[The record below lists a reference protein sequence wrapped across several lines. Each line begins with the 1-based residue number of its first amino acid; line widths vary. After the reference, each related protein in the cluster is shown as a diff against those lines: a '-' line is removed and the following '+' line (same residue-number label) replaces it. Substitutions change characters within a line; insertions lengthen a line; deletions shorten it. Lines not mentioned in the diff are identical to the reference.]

1 MGWRGYW
8 KCSLC
13 HHSGNTRW
21 IQLSVLCAWRWY
33 HYYSWWDRYLSYCEI
48 SRSLQVRYTNLILIH
63 SVFQLFD
70 SYSNRECQRT
80 QGVSTTDL
88 VGRMLLLTKGH
99 QQRGDS
105 EYKVE
110 RSRSDSMSQDSSAR
124 SPWTGVSQFLPT
136 TQRIIQFSE
145 GKEPKVN

>member
-1 MGWRGYW
+1 
-8 KCSLC
+8 
-13 HHSGNTRW
+13 
-21 IQLSVLCAWRWY
+21 
-33 HYYSWWDRYLSYCEI
+33 
-48 SRSLQVRYTNLILIH
+48 
-63 SVFQLFD
+63 
-70 SYSNRECQRT
+70 
-80 QGVSTTDL
+80 
-88 VGRMLLLTKGH
+88 MLLLTKGH